1 MSARSQPIPAPV
13 PRYIVVEGPIGV
25 GKTTLARRL
34 ADSFQYETL
43 LEAPAENPFLD
54 RFYEEGRRNAL
65 PTQLFFLLQR
75 AEQLRRLR
83 QEDLFQQVRVA
94 DFLIDKDRLF
104 AELTLDEHELA
115 LYAQVYDHLTIEA
128 PTPDLV
134 IYLQAPRHVL
144 MDRIQRRA
152 VPAERHIDEGY
163 LDALIEA
170 YTRFFHFYDSAPLLI
185 INAAEIDLVGDD
197 GQYERL
203 VEMVRTFKSARSY
216 FNPHPSLI

>member
-1 MSARSQPIPAPV
+1 VSARSQPIPAPV